1 VDGPPLPLGDEAIA
15 APAKRAE
22 VRAFATPGGAREA
35 LVFGLLDEGRSLVE
49 ITTATHI
56 ETHVVRSIYIDWITP
71 LGWEPPK
78 TPEETAAYTAARR
91 ALIATQQ
98 EASWSKQWGE
108 T

>member
-1 VDGPPLPLGDEAIA
+1 
-15 APAKRAE
+15 
-22 VRAFATPGGAREA
+22 
-35 LVFGLLDEGRSLVE
+35 
-49 ITTATHI
+49 
-56 ETHVVRSIYIDWITP
+56 VRSIYIDWITP